1 MTITVI
7 IPVYNAEAFIEKAV
21 NSAIQFPEVK
31 EILLIDDGSKDNS
44 FQICLKAA
52 QEHDIVK
59 VLQHADQKNHGV
71 SASRNLG
78 MDLAT
83 SEFVTFLDA
92 DDYYLPNRFD
102 AEREYFQNPK
112 IEGVYGAISTEFVTE
127 KGKEIYLEKFLN
139 DNLTTVYQEAEGLEV
154 FKGLSEINKEHGTF
168 FSMIA
173 LTIRKTA
180 LQRTGLRLNEKLKI
194 GEDKDFIV
202 KLSYLAYLKSGFINE
217 PVAVR
222 TGHENN
228 TITKIRNYS
237 SEYFYHQSL
246 VFKSLYRW
254 GKKQRKMPA
263 TALEVFRYK
272 YLSSKIACMKGIE
285 KYFNYIIYTIF
296 NPKLL
301 KTRYRY
307 YALKNNQ

>member
-102 AEREYFQNPK
+102 AERKYFQNPD

-202 KLSYLAYLKSGFINE
+202 KLSYLAYLKSGFISE

-254 GKKQRKMPA
+254 AKNQRKMPA
-263 TALEVFRYK
+263 KALEIFRYK
-272 YLSSKIACMKGIE
+272 YLSSKIARMKGIE

-307 YALKNNQ
+307 YALKNNR

>member
-21 NSAIQFPEVK
+21 NSVIQFPEVS
-31 EILLIDDGSKDNS
+31 EILLIDDGSTDNS
-44 FQICLKAA
+44 LNICREIAE
-52 QEHDIVK
+52 QYEIVK
-59 VLQHADQKNHGV
+59 VLQHPDHKNHGV

-78 MDLAT
+78 MDIAK
-83 SEFVTFLDA
+83 SEFITFLDA

-102 AEREYFQNPK
+102 AEREYFKDPK

-127 KGKEIYLEKFLN
+127 KGREIYLKKFLN
-139 DNLTTVYQEAEGLEV
+139 DDLTTVYQEAEGVDV
-154 FKGLSEINKEHGTF
+154 FKGLSEMNKEHGTF

-202 KLSYLAYLKSGFINE
+202 KLSYLAYLKSGFISN

-237 SEYFYHQSL
+237 SDYFYHQSL
-246 VFKSLYRW
+246 IFESLYRW
-254 GKKQRKMPA
+254 AKKQQKMP
-263 TALEVFRYK
+263 TEALEIFRYK

-285 KYFNYIIYTIF
+285 KYINYIRYMIF

-307 YALKNNQ
+307 YALKNNH

>member
-7 IPVYNAEAFIEKAV
+7 IPVYNAETFIEKAV
-21 NSAIQFPEVK
+21 NSVIQFPEVK
-31 EILLIDDGSKDNS
+31 EILLIDDGSKDDS
-44 FQICLKAA
+44 FKICLEAA
-52 QEHDIVK
+52 EQYEVVK
-59 VLQHADQKNHGV
+59 VLQHADQENHGV
-71 SASRNLG
+71 SATRNLG
-78 MDLAT
+78 MDMAT
-83 SEFVTFLDA
+83 SEFITFLDA

-102 AEREYFQNPK
+102 AEREYFKDPK

-127 KGKEIYLEKFLN
+127 KGREIYLEKFLN
-139 DNLTTVYQEAEGLEV
+139 DDLTTVYQEAEGIDV
-154 FKGLSEINKEHGTF
+154 FKGLSEINQKHGTF

-180 LQRTGLRLNEKLKI
+180 LQKTGLRLNEKLKI

-202 KLSYLAYLKSGFINE
+202 KLSYLAYLKSGFISK

-237 SEYFYHQSL
+237 SDYFYHQSL
-246 VFKSLYRW
+246 IFESLYQW
-254 GKKQRKMPA
+254 AKKQKKMPA
-263 TALEVFRYK
+263 EAIEIFRYK

-285 KYFNYIIYTIF
+285 KYFNYIRYTIF

-307 YALKNNQ
+307 YALKNNH

>member
-21 NSAIQFPEVK
+21 NSVIQFPEVK

-44 FQICLKAA
+44 FKICLEAA
-52 QEHDIVK
+52 KQYEFVK

-71 SASRNLG
+71 SVTRNLG
-78 MDLAT
+78 INMAT
-83 SEFVTFLDA
+83 SEFITFLDA

-102 AEREYFQNPK
+102 AEREYFKDPK
-112 IEGVYGAISTEFVTE
+112 IDGVYGAISTEFVTE
-127 KGKEIYLEKFLN
+127 KGREIYLKKFLN
-139 DNLTTVYQEAEGLEV
+139 DDLTTVYQEAEGLDV

-202 KLSYLAYLKSGFINE
+202 KLSYLTYLKSGFISK

-237 SEYFYHQSL
+237 SDYFHHQSL
-246 VFKSLYRW
+246 IFESLYRW
-254 GKKQRKMPA
+254 AKKQRKMPEE
-263 TALEVFRYK
+263 ALEIFRYK

-285 KYFNYIIYTIF
+285 KYFNYIRYTIF

-307 YALKNNQ
+307 YALKNNH